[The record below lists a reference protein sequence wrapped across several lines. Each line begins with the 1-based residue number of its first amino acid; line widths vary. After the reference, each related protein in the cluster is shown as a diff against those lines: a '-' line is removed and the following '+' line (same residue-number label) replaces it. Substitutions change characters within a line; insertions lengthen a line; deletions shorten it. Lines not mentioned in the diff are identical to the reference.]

1 MWKVRA
7 LFGLLH
13 VTKVD
18 HLNCEFLEVN
28 YIEVLRYCPEKRV
41 TRMCA
46 P

>member
-28 YIEVLRYCPEKRV
+28 CTALLP
-41 TRMCA
+41 
-46 P
+46 